1 MTNQRK
7 KAELRARIFSQTVRS
22 MVFAEVATP
31 AEVAELASISLRQ
44 VYNFMDA
51 FVYNSPK
58 AFKYKSI
65 R

>member
-1 MTNQRK
+1 MYNSRK
-7 KAELRARIFSQTVRS
+7 TAAIRIRSFSQTVRS

-31 AEVAELASISLRQ
+31 AEVAELAGISLRQ

-51 FVYNSPK
+51 FVFNSPK
-58 AFKYKSI
+58 AFKYKSV